1 MVNKITKSILIF
13 LMLILLHVILFH
25 PPPPIFPS
33 HLLLSY
39 CIDLYNLLL
48 PRMSIFSFILSLFRE
63 IDQYLPRIEVKKVD
77 GLRAQWETLTN
88 KADVVKHVLLCEK
101 RQDYES
107 EVDKQVK
114 SFGVETIR
122 FRNSFDSE
130 GPLVP
135 GLRPNIAVERLG
147 MLNWINN

>member
-1 MVNKITKSILIF
+1 VRKVN
-13 LMLILLHVILFH
+13 
-25 PPPPIFPS
+25 
-33 HLLLSY
+33 
-39 CIDLYNLLL
+39 
-48 PRMSIFSFILSLFRE
+48 
-63 IDQYLPRIEVKKVD
+63 
-77 GLRAQWETLTN
+77 GLRAQWDNLTKKAET
-88 KADVVKHVLLCEK
+88 VKHFLLVEK

-135 GLRPNIAVERLG
+135 GLYPSVAVERLG
-147 MLNWINN
+147 KAHVL

>member
-1 MVNKITKSILIF
+1 M
-13 LMLILLHVILFH
+13 
-25 PPPPIFPS
+25 
-33 HLLLSY
+33 
-39 CIDLYNLLL
+39 
-48 PRMSIFSFILSLFRE
+48 
-63 IDQYLPRIEVKKVD
+63 D
-77 GLRAQWETLTN
+77 GLRSQWEALTKMAEN
-88 KADVVKHVLLCEK
+88 VKHVLLYEK

-135 GLRPNIAVERLG
+135 GLHPNIAVERLG
-147 MLNWINN
+147 